1 MSIQL
6 SQDERDYLEQLA
18 NRKPKPTRRQ
28 KAIALL
34 RLAEGKTLEGAAQ
47 DAGIKKE
54 DVAALASQFSEQGLA
69 GVGLDGTSTIRVRLV
84 RPGVGAQKYDLPK
97 GATLADLLR
106 RSQATAMNQAI
117 DIDGVSAEGTLPL
130 RHGAVVMIVPQPRK
144 VPVAEPWRATIP
156 SFQDDALFEEYR
168 KILKA
173 HRHDLGPDESAG
185 VEE

>member
-18 NRKPKPTRRQ
+18 NRKPKPTRQQ

-34 RLAEGKTLEGAAQ
+34 RLAAGEPPEKAAEH
-47 DAGIKKE
+47 AGIQKE
-54 DVAALASQFSEQGLA
+54 DVATLACQFSKQGLA
-69 GVGLDGTSTIRVRLV
+69 GVGLDETSMIRVRLV
-84 RPGVGAQKYDLPK
+84 RPGVGVQKYDLPK
-97 GATLADLLR
+97 GATLADLLH
-106 RSQATAMNQAI
+106 RSQATAMSQAVY
-117 DIDGVSAEGTLPL
+117 IDGVPAEATVPL

-173 HRHDLGPDESAG
+173 HRHDLGPDEDSA
-185 VEE
+185 E

>member
-6 SQDERDYLEQLA
+6 SQDERDYLEQPA

-34 RLAEGKTLEGAAQ
+34 RLAEGDPPEKAAEH
-47 DAGIKKE
+47 AGIKKE

-69 GVGLDGTSTIRVRLV
+69 GVGLNGTSTIRVRLV
-84 RPGVGAQKYDLPK
+84 QPGVGVQEYDLPK

-106 RSQATAMNQAI
+106 RSKTTAMNQAI
-117 DIDGVSAEGTLPL
+117 YVDGVPAEETVPL
-130 RHGAVVMIVPQPRK
+130 RHGTVVMIVPQPRK

-173 HRHDLGPDESAG
+173 HRHDLGPDEDPA
-185 VEE
+185 E